1 MSILIR
7 FNIRITLFVL
17 VFAAVVSP
25 VQADGQSGGNKKSF
39 NNIITAITGDLNKD
53 KLPDSVIV
61 SQDTSDNNAPYRLQ
75 IFFKNAHAG
84 YRLVIQNDS
93 AIEAGFPNGKEGF
106 LTGTKF
112 SAISIKKGV
121 LAINTE
127 LLRGW
132 YEYKFRYQNGYFAL
146 IGFTRTY
153 SDGNGIST
161 QTDLNLSTGILLETI
176 MRYDTDKVISNTKKK
191 IKINPLPDLK
201 GFTPF
206 STTLF

>member
-1 MSILIR
+1 MNIPLQP
-7 FNIRITLFVL
+7 NIRLILCILLFGAVL
-17 VFAAVVSP
+17 SP
-25 VQADGQSGGNKKSF
+25 EHADAQPGGNKKTF
-39 NNIITAITGDLNKD
+39 NHIITSITGDLNKD
-53 KLPDSVIV
+53 KLPDSVV
-61 SQDTSDNNAPYRLQ
+61 VLQDTADNNAPYRLQ
-75 IFFKNAHAG
+75 IFFKNVHAG

-93 AIEAGFPNGKEGF
+93 AIEAEFPNGKDGF

-146 IGFTRTY
+146 IGFTQTY
-153 SDGNGIST
+153 SDGHGIST
-161 QTDLNLSTGILLETI
+161 QTDLNVSTGILLETI
-176 MRYDTDKVISNTKKK
+176 MRYDTDEVVSNTKKK

-206 STTLF
+206 STTLY